1 MSSIFCCSNTSPYK
15 SRILDNE
22 PKFRKFLNWGSFP
35 KDSSITANLPDSTNG
50 LIIQVVR
57 QVNFGPL
64 KSKRYFLNTSSDEFV
79 EVSEQWLI
87 DNNLKKLNA

>member
-22 PKFRKFLNWGSFP
+22 PKL
-35 KDSSITANLPDSTNG
+35 
-50 LIIQVVR
+50 
-57 QVNFGPL
+57 
-64 KSKRYFLNTSSDEFV
+64 LNTTTDTFV
-79 EVSEQWLI
+79 EVNEQWLI